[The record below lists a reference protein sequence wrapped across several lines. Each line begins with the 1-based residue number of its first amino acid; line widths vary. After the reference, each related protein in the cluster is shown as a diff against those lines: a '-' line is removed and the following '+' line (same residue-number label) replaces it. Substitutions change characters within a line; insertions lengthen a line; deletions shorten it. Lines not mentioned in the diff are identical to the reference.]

1 MYEPAWQDSIDGRE
15 NMVLPPHASKVRK
28 KRIMKQKL
36 KTHKAMA
43 KRVKVTGS
51 GRFMRRK
58 VAISHLRRH
67 KSPEAVRSADKEFEL
82 ATGDRRRL
90 KRLLPYDF

>member
-1 MYEPAWQDSIDGRE
+1 
-15 NMVLPPHASKVRK
+15 
-28 KRIMKQKL
+28 MKQKL

-51 GRFMRRK
+51 GKFLRRK
-58 VAISHLRRH
+58 VALNHLRRN
-67 KSPEAVRSADKEFEL
+67 KSPEAVRSMDKTFPL

-90 KRLLPYDF
+90 KRLLPYAF